1 MVLGLQASMA
11 SSMITMQPSP
21 PRLIQALQ
29 CPRHEADDGGGRSAA
44 HLYLFLPVSAPSGRV
59 RFLQHFFALVLF
71 TLADLRREKKRK
83 KNEKKKI
90 EKKNVTREKKN
101 SL

>member
-1 MVLGLQASMA
+1 MA

-44 HLYLFLPVSAPSGRV
+44 HLCPSLPVSAPSGRV

-71 TLADLRREKKRK
+71 TLAELRRQKKKEKK
-83 KNEKKKI
+83 KNEKKKKCDTGK
-90 EKKNVTREKKN
+90 EE
-101 SL
+101 